1 MEQSVR
7 TGPSRRRY
15 KVSMNQKQEDDESE
29 PLAYAT
35 RLYIS
40 SCQEQTWET
49 K

>member
-7 TGPSRRRY
+7 TEPSRTGCN
-15 KVSMNQKQEDDESE
+15 VSMNQKQEYDESE

-35 RLYIS
+35 RLHVS